1 MIQLGEEHDVRR
13 LELSTPGPRLD
24 DNNSHDYASKQ
35 VLAVGA
41 AKGGAQRQKLPPTYI
56 TKRINHISS
65 KRKDSRR
72 RSSTKA
78 LLLTFLSTIPTAMAQ
93 CVPLKGSTACSA
105 FQVSSI
111 STDEDLVKL

>member
-13 LELSTPGPRLD
+13 LELRIPGPRLD
-24 DNNSHDYASKQ
+24 DNNSLDYASKKML
-35 VLAVGA
+35 VVGA
-41 AKGGAQRQKLPPTYI
+41 AKGAQRQKLAPTYI
-56 TKRINHISS
+56 TKRINHSS
-65 KRKDSRR
+65 AKRKVSRR
-72 RSSTKA
+72 QSSTKA
-78 LLLTFLSTIPTAMAQ
+78 LLLTFLSAIPTAMAQ